1 MNFIVHINWSLV
13 SNYSIVRIQ
22 TEMNIV
28 FGLVNGQTPVL
39 RNLKCARGT
48 NSVYRF
54 FLFIR
59 IHLLFE
65 YFYYTPFSMLCFIH
79 DPRGHCTSCGTVAV
93 RHGLYPL
100 LYMYIVHTHTFHVQH
115 SIIHSSKCLTHI

>member
-28 FGLVNGQTPVL
+28 FGLVNGQTPSSTQFEM
-39 RNLKCARGT
+39 CAR
-48 NSVYRF
+48 NKFCVSI